1 MSDSELVDSASS
13 QISGAE
19 SLSPDNE
26 DEDDSGE
33 LWILSAKQELAVAS
47 GMSFG
52 ESNLSEK
59 SNVLYDS
66 ELDVSFS
73 SLQAGQYMCGSCW

>member
-26 DEDDSGE
+26 DDSGE
-33 LWILSAKQELAVAS
+33 LWISSVKQELAVAN

-52 ESNLSEK
+52 ESNLSDK
-59 SNVLYDS
+59 SNVLSDS
-66 ELDVSFS
+66 ELDVSFP
-73 SLQAGQYMCGSCW
+73 SLRAGQYMCGSCW

>member
-1 MSDSELVDSASS
+1 VSDSELVDSASS

-19 SLSPDNE
+19 SLSPDN
-26 DEDDSGE
+26 EDDSGE

-59 SNVLYDS
+59 SNVLSDS